1 MTHVQPTFV
10 VLGHLALD
18 HVRAAHFWGSGS
30 LLYLALDHAR
40 SAHFWSSVSL
50 LYLALDHACAADF
63 WGSGSAQYREREAAF
78 SMSVFSSY
86 FCFQFASI
94 LALYAFHSIFYF

>member
-1 MTHVQPTFV
+1 MGFLAYL
-10 VLGHLALD
+10 VLDDTRAANFCGSGSLLYLALD
-18 HVRAAHFWGSGS
+18 HARAVDFWGSGS

-40 SAHFWSSVSL
+40 AAH
-50 LYLALDHACAADF
+50 F